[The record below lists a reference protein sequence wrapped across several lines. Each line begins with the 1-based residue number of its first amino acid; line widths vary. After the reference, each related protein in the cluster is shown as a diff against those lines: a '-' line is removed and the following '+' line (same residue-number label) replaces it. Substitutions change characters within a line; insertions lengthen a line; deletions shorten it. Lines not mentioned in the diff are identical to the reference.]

1 MLIFPTKYADVFL
14 IRRYTLVINYLQ
26 EAVYRRKEK
35 YKLDILQSSIRVLA
49 TELTT
54 FWKYESF

>member
-14 IRRYTLVINYLQ
+14 IRQYTLVINYLQ

-35 YKLDILQSSIRVLA
+35 YKVDIL
-49 TELTT
+49 
-54 FWKYESF
+54 